1 MTVRKLTDG
10 STNPWL
16 VEVYPQGRS
25 GPRKRKRFVTKG
37 EAVAWERFILDEHQA
52 KPWLGKDAKE
62 HRTLQELIDLWY
74 KLHGQTLKRS
84 EVRLAKLQIICNGM
98 GNPKA
103 IDITPSMWAHYR
115 AKRMA
120 GEIDNGWNVGAKKA
134 ITARTVNQ
142 ELAFLK
148 AVFGELIRLGEWQ
161 HAHPLQMTTSIKT
174 PDSEMTFLQPGQI
187 AELLHAA
194 QKYPNPDL
202 VLIIKVCLATGA
214 RWREAEALTTS
225 QVTPYRITYTNTKGN
240 KNRTVPISPVL
251 YDELMGCVKG
261 GGLFTPC
268 YLDFGRALKTTG
280 IELPEGQLTHVL
292 RHTFASHFM
301 MNGGNILVLQKIL
314 GHANIRDTMR
324 YAHFAPDHLEEAA
337 RLNPLEQWRQS
348 GGVASDYGL

>member
-16 VEVYPQGRS
+16 VEVYPQGRA

-52 KPWLGKDAKE
+52 KPWLGQEAKE
-62 HRTLQELIDLWY
+62 HRTLQELIELWY
-74 KLHGQTLKRS
+74 KLHGQTLKRNQ
-84 EVRLAKLQIICNGM
+84 VRLAKLQIICNGM

-161 HAHPLQMTTSIKT
+161 HAHPLQTTMSIKT
-174 PDSEMTFLQPGQI
+174 PDPEMTFLQPAQI
-187 AELLHAA
+187 AELLNAA
-194 QKYPNPDL
+194 QQYHNPDL
-202 VLIIKVCLATGA
+202 VLIIKICLATGA

-225 QVTPYRITYTNTKGN
+225 QVTPFRITYTNTKGK
-240 KNRTVPISPVL
+240 KNRTVPISQAL
-251 YDELMGCVKG
+251 YGELMTGDKSG
-261 GGLFTPC
+261 RLFTPC
-268 YLDFGRALKTTG
+268 YLDFGRVLKTTG
-280 IELPEGQLTHVL
+280 IDLPDGQLTHVL

-324 YAHFAPDHLEEAA
+324 YAHFAPDHLEDAA
-337 RLNPLEQWRQS
+337 RLNPLEKWRQS
-348 GGVASDYGL
+348 GDVV